1 MAETFNIFLIVMA
14 VLAAGVY
21 VALHFFEAGYGY
33 LFNPKY
39 GPPVPNKVG
48 WVVMESPVFIAM
60 CVLWLMSGRTWEAGP
75 LALFVL
81 FQAHYLQRA
90 FIFPLLLRGESKMPL
105 GIVVMGMAFNTL
117 NALMQGG
124 WIFYVSPEGY
134 YADWFAKPYIYVGGA
149 LFMAGMAV
157 NLHSDHIIRNL
168 RKPGD
173 TRHYIPRG
181 GMFRYVSSANYFGEL
196 LEWTGF
202 AVASWSW
209 AGAVFAWWTFANLAP
224 RAALRPRVREGIHGA
239 ETKKDHTFHLLTYR
253 KMSSLFTPYKLGPVT
268 LRNRTVR
275 SAAFESMGRHF
286 GPTEQLKEYHVSV
299 ARGGV
304 GMTTLAY
311 AAVCRSG
318 LSFDKQLW
326 LRPEIVP
333 GLRGITDAVHR
344 EGAAAGIQIGHCGN
358 MTHLTTA
365 GQIPIGAST
374 GFNLYAYTPVRG
386 MRKDEIAQ
394 VARDFGK
401 AVHTAHDAGF
411 DSVEVHAGHG
421 YLISQ
426 FLSPYTNHRK
436 DEYGGTLEN
445 RMRFMRMC
453 LTEVMEA
460 AAKTGTAVL
469 VKHNMYDGFKGGIEI
484 PESIAIARE
493 IERFGV
499 DGIVL
504 SGGFV
509 SKAPMA
515 VMRGLIPI
523 YTMSYYSPLWLRYF
537 IRPS

>member
-1 MAETFNIFLIVMA
+1 
-14 VLAAGVY
+14 
-21 VALHFFEAGYGY
+21 
-33 LFNPKY
+33 
-39 GPPVPNKVG
+39 
-48 WVVMESPVFIAM
+48 
-60 CVLWLMSGRTWEAGP
+60 
-75 LALFVL
+75 
-81 FQAHYLQRA
+81 
-90 FIFPLLLRGESKMPL
+90 
-105 GIVVMGMAFNTL
+105 
-117 NALMQGG
+117 
-124 WIFYVSPEGY
+124 
-134 YADWFAKPYIYVGGA
+134 
-149 LFMAGMAV
+149 
-157 NLHSDHIIRNL
+157 
-168 RKPGD
+168 
-173 TRHYIPRG
+173 
-181 GMFRYVSSANYFGEL
+181 
-196 LEWTGF
+196 
-202 AVASWSW
+202 
-209 AGAVFAWWTFANLAP
+209 
-224 RAALRPRVREGIHGA
+224 
-239 ETKKDHTFHLLTYR
+239 
-253 KMSSLFTPYKLGPVT
+253 MSSLFTPYKLGPVT

-484 PESIAIARE
+484 PESIAI
-493 IERFGV
+493 
-499 DGIVL
+499 
-504 SGGFV
+504 
-509 SKAPMA
+509 
-515 VMRGLIPI
+515 
-523 YTMSYYSPLWLRYF
+523 WLRYF
-537 IRPS
+537 IRWCGPFMIRQFPFEECYFLEDAKKFRAELKCPLVYVGGLVSREGIDKALDAGFELVQMARALVNDPAFVNKLREGDASTRSGCDHRNYCIARMYSVDMKCCKHCDGLPRRIQEELAKLP